1 MTSCCFVASGNE
13 NIGMGHIMRTI
24 AISNAMVEKDIQ
36 VKFVTKY
43 DYGKAFLKSKGFDV
57 LSYNAVF
64 DLRNKFENYDF
75 IIIDDY
81 EVNRELFNFF
91 KQYCKY
97 LIYIDDLN
105 MFDYNVDM
113 VVNTSIG
120 AENIDYNFNSTK
132 KYLLGAKYCILRDEF
147 RNINKRVINTNVK
160 DILITTGGSD
170 SHNMTLTLLNF
181 LINKFSNL
189 KYHVIIGY
197 AFKNVQ
203 SINELSNQN
212 NNIIIYNSPSNMAE
226 IMNKCDI
233 AISAGGNT
241 LYELCRCQVPAIALI
256 TADNQINFV
265 KNFEF
270 TECIKSIGMWDCIDY
285 NYFYS
290 LLKTMLEYSFRKQMA
305 DKQYKLIDGNG
316 VYRIVDSILG
326 LER

>member
-24 AISNAMVEKDIQ
+24 AISNIMIEKNIQ

-43 DYGKAFLKSKGFDV
+43 DYGKAFLKSKEFDV
-57 LSYNAVF
+57 LPYNVVS
-64 DLRNKFENYDF
+64 DLRDKFENYDF
-75 IIIDDY
+75 IVIDDY
-81 EVNRELFNFF
+81 EVNKELFSFF

-120 AENIDYNFNSTK
+120 AENIDYNFNSNK

-147 RNINKRVINTNVK
+147 RNINKRVINTNMK

-181 LINKFSNL
+181 LINKLSNL

-203 SINELSNQN
+203 SINKLSNQ

-241 LYELCRCQVPAIALI
+241 LYELCSCQVPTIALI
-256 TADNQINFV
+256 TANNQINFV
-265 KNFEF
+265 KNFEI
-270 TECIKSIGMWDCIDY
+270 TGCIKSIGMWDCIDY
-285 NYFYS
+285 NYFYN
-290 LLKTMLEYSFRKQMA
+290 LLKTMLEYSFRKQIA

-316 VYRIVDSILG
+316 VYRIVDSILN